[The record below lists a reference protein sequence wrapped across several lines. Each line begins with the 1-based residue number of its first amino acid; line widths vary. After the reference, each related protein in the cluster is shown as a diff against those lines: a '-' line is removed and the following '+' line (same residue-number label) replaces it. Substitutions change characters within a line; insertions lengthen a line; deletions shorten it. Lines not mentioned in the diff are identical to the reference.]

1 VAPDRSLGEIE
12 ALARRAARG
21 AGLPWGLAD
30 EAAGAAAW
38 LESHG
43 RPGAGLLAVLLA
55 RNDCL
60 PYAALAPETDGPFWR
75 APGGRLCPVI
85 SGAALSDRAA
95 RLAEGRLRLGPV
107 SCPLL
112 LAPFAAQ
119 AARETGAGLQLDWA
133 GARLTVHPDGLRAE
147 GEAVAAAEARA
158 VALAP
163 CAAPPA
169 AAPPPPARRRAAPS
183 AEALETLTRLAAR
196 LLAPAA
202 QGGRAGAGAGR
213 IDND

>member
-1 VAPDRSLGEIE
+1 MAPDRSLGEIE

-30 EAAGAAAW
+30 EAAGTAAW
-38 LESHG
+38 LESRG

-95 RLAEGRLRLGPV
+95 RLTRGGLTLGPV

-119 AARETGAGLQLDWA
+119 AARETGVALQLDWP

-163 CAAPPA
+163 CAAPAEA
-169 AAPPPPARRRAAPS
+169 APPARRRAAPS